1 MIDVILSIEAEVDLL
16 EITSFISSGDEA
28 IARRFVYGLMESLD
42 LLSEYP
48 EMGRKRDDL
57 KRGLRSINFNRY
69 LVLYRIEDDVVKV
82 VRIVHGAR
90 DIASL
95 FEEPPL

>member
-69 LVLYRIEDDVVKV
+69 LVLYKIEGTRVEV

>member
-1 MIDVILSIEAEVDLL
+1 
-16 EITSFISSGDEA
+16 
-28 IARRFVYGLMESLD
+28 
-42 LLSEYP
+42 
-48 EMGRKRDDL
+48 MGRKRDDL

-69 LVLYRIEDDVVKV
+69 LVLYKIERDRIEV

-95 FEEPPL
+95 FNEPLL

>member
-1 MIDVILSIEAEVDLL
+1 
-16 EITSFISSGDEA
+16 
-28 IARRFVYGLMESLD
+28 
-42 LLSEYP
+42 
-48 EMGRKRDDL
+48 
-57 KRGLRSINFNRY
+57 
-69 LVLYRIEDDVVKV
+69 LVLYKIEGTRVEV